1 MAQSS
6 PEHGAEKLAQDRG
19 SVLAMIIGAM
29 KDVKR
34 DQNAD
39 ASAASIALGER
50 ANKLLIDLQNV
61 KVLDVSK
68 YKEVHNHE

>member
-6 PEHGAEKLAQDRG
+6 PEQMAEKVAQDRG
-19 SVLAMIIGAM
+19 TVLAMLIDAM
-29 KDVKR
+29 YDIKR
-34 DQNAD
+34 HQSGD
-39 ASAASIALGER
+39 ASAASSFLGER

-68 YKEVHNHE
+68 YKEVHNDE